1 MLATLGGALALMLG
15 LTVLLLPVLATEL
28 SRPRDSLWG
37 GVVLLLGL
45 VLVTSAERLR
55 GAPML
60 AVLCGGLLVGRLG
73 LEVGQ
78 ARWRQLT
85 PEEQQR
91 LWSSERWQKSL
102 AELGASLARLLE
114 LAGGLGAGLLGWMR
128 QRTQP
133 RQTTKR
139 WVRLEPSET
148 TAAVEAG
155 AAEAVSEAPRASEAA
170 DDTGEAEVVPEPEIP
185 ETEAAQ
191 TGEEAE
197 AQETTRAEASDPT
210 RSEVS
215 EKAEAS
221 ESVTFGTPEV
231 VQGAEGSAPA
241 AGAEASTGAEAAAGS
256 EPAAAA
262 ETADPAATVVVVDS
276 LEGVEALLQE
286 LEAPPDAPPTES
298 PEDPQTSPR
307 PPADPPLA
315 PGETG

>member
-15 LTVLLLPVLATEL
+15 LTVLLLPVLASEL

-91 LWSSERWQKSL
+91 LWSTERWQKSL

-114 LAGGLGAGLLGWMR
+114 LAGGLGAGVLGWMR
-128 QRTQP
+128 QMRQP

-139 WVRLEPSET
+139 WVRLEPGPSQPDQAAEPPQEQPEGVDQVSEVPAANLLAERPERADA
-148 TAAVEAG
+148 AAVEG
-155 AAEAVSEAPRASEAA
+155 ATEAVGGTQQAEAAPSE
-170 DDTGEAEVVPEPEIP
+170 
-185 ETEAAQ
+185 
-191 TGEEAE
+191 EEAE
-197 AQETTRAEASDPT
+197 KAETSGPGAACTPEVVQDAEDSAPAAAAEASDP
-210 RSEVS
+210 
-215 EKAEAS
+215 
-221 ESVTFGTPEV
+221 
-231 VQGAEGSAPA
+231 PA
-241 AGAEASTGAEAAAGS
+241 
-256 EPAAAA
+256 
-262 ETADPAATVVVVDS
+262 DVVVVDC
-276 LEGVEALLQE
+276 LDGVEDLLQE
-286 LEAPPDAPPTES
+286 LEGPPDAAPAES
-298 PEDPQTSPR
+298 
-307 PPADPPLA
+307 
-315 PGETG
+315 

>member
-15 LTVLLLPVLATEL
+15 LTVLLLPVLASEL

-91 LWSSERWQKSL
+91 LWSTERWQKSL

-114 LAGGLGAGLLGWMR
+114 LAGGLGAGVLGWMR
-128 QRTQP
+128 QMRQP

-139 WVRLEPSET
+139 WVRLETGPSQPDQAAEPPQEQPEGVDQVSEVPAANLAAERPERADA
-148 TAAVEAG
+148 AAVEG
-155 AAEAVSEAPRASEAA
+155 ATEAVGGTQQAEAAPSE
-170 DDTGEAEVVPEPEIP
+170 
-185 ETEAAQ
+185 
-191 TGEEAE
+191 EEAE
-197 AQETTRAEASDPT
+197 KAETSGPGAACTPEVVQDAEDSAPAAAAEASDP
-210 RSEVS
+210 
-215 EKAEAS
+215 
-221 ESVTFGTPEV
+221 
-231 VQGAEGSAPA
+231 PA
-241 AGAEASTGAEAAAGS
+241 
-256 EPAAAA
+256 
-262 ETADPAATVVVVDS
+262 DVVVVDG
-276 LEGVEALLQE
+276 LDGVEDLLQE
-286 LEAPPDAPPTES
+286 LEGPPDAAPAES

>member
-1 MLATLGGALALMLG
+1 MLATMGGALALMLG

-85 PEEQQR
+85 AEEQQR
-91 LWSSERWQKSL
+91 LWSSERWQQSL

-114 LAGGLGAGLLGWMR
+114 LTGGLGAGLLGWMR
-128 QRTQP
+128 QKTQP

-139 WVRLEPSET
+139 WVRLEPSDT

-155 AAEAVSEAPRASEAA
+155 AAAAVSEAPPASEAA
-170 DDTGEAEVVPEPEIP
+170 DDTGEAEVVPEQEIP

-197 AQETTRAEASDPT
+197 AQETAR
-210 RSEVS
+210 
-215 EKAEAS
+215 AEAS

-241 AGAEASTGAEAAAGS
+241 AGAETSTGPEAAAGS
-256 EPAAAA
+256 DPTAAA
-262 ETADPAATVVVVDS
+262 ETTNPAATVVVVDS
-276 LEGVEALLQE
+276 LEGVEALLQGLGAPPE
-286 LEAPPDAPPTES
+286 EPPTASPEAPQNT
-298 PEDPQTSPR
+298 PR
-307 PPADPPLA
+307 PPAEPPLA

>member
-102 AELGASLARLLE
+102 VELGASLARLLE
-114 LAGGLGAGLLGWMR
+114 LAGGLGAGLLGWLR

-139 WVRLEPSET
+139 WVRLEPSGA
-148 TAAVEAG
+148 TAAVEA
-155 AAEAVSEAPRASEAA
+155 
-170 DDTGEAEVVPEPEIP
+170 TGEAGTTEVVPE
-185 ETEAAQ
+185 T
-191 TGEEAE
+191 
-197 AQETTRAEASDPT
+197 
-210 RSEVS
+210 
-215 EKAEAS
+215 AEAS
-221 ESVTFGTPEV
+221 EPVTGCAPEV
-231 VQGAEGSAPA
+231 LQ
-241 AGAEASTGAEAAAGS
+241 GAEASAPADGAEAPTGAEPAGA
-256 EPAAAA
+256 EPAPATEA
-262 ETADPAATVVVVDS
+262 ADPPAAVMVVES

-286 LEAPPDAPPTES
+286 LEGPPDAPPTQS
-298 PEDPQTSPR
+298 PGDPQNTPR